1 MVSLLRPGALAVLY
15 QALRSSRRPGGVS
28 PGRTLAALPRLV
40 LATSTGRYR
49 GTSRA
54 QLALMGAAAAYV
66 LSPVDLVPEVLV
78 PIGGLLDDALV
89 LAWLSGAVLRE
100 TEAFL
105 VWEASGGGGGGGG
118 AKGGSAAGGS
128 DEASAGR
135 ASAKGDPPDV
145 VPGEVID

>member
-105 VWEASGGGGGGGG
+105 AWEASGGGGG
-118 AKGGSAAGGS
+118 AKGGSAAGSSDGS
-128 DEASAGR
+128 SAGR

>member
-1 MVSLLRPGALAVLY
+1 MVALLRPGALAVLY
-15 QALRSSRRPGGVS
+15 QALRSGRRPGGVT
-28 PGRTLAALPRLV
+28 PARTLSALPRLV
-40 LATSTGRYR
+40 LATTTGRYR

-66 LSPVDLVPEVLV
+66 VSPLDLVPEVLV

-89 LAWLSGAVLRE
+89 LAWLSSAVLRE

-105 VWEASGGGGGGGG
+105 VWEASGGAGGAPSGGG
-118 AKGGSAAGGS
+118 ST
-128 DEASAGR
+128 
-135 ASAKGDPPDV
+135 KGDPPDV

>member
-1 MVSLLRPGALAVLY
+1 MAAHLLRPGALAVLY
-15 QALRSSRRPGGVS
+15 RALRAGRRPGGVS
-28 PGRTLAALPRLV
+28 PGRAVSALPRLV
-40 LATSTGRYR
+40 LATTTGRYR

-66 LSPVDLVPEVLV
+66 ISPLDLVPEVLV
-78 PIGGLLDDALV
+78 PLGGLVDDTLV

-105 VWEASGGGGGGGG
+105 AWEA
-118 AKGGSAAGGS
+118 
-128 DEASAGR
+128 AGR
-135 ASAKGDPPDV
+135 HDPDPGDRPDV

>member
-100 TEAFL
+100 TEVFL
-105 VWEASGGGGGGGG
+105 AWEASGGGGG
-118 AKGGSAAGGS
+118 AKGGSAAGSSDGS
-128 DEASAGR
+128 SAGR